1 MKDKDSV
8 VVERRYT
15 VGQLTEI
22 MNFCQQDFAR
32 FLAMLIWLEDLTPG
46 EPVAKKRGRPV
57 GSKTRKPAAQEVT
70 Q

>member
-22 MNFCQQDFAR
+22 MNFWQQDFAR

-46 EPVAKKRGRPV
+46 EPVAKKHGRPV
-57 GSKTRKPAAQEVT
+57 GSKMRKPAAQEVT